1 MERNLYKPGR
11 IIFNNLKSIMEKHLY
26 QSGLVG
32 NCSFIA
38 HVEKNTNI
46 SWLCFPRFDS
56 DFIFGGML
64 DKSKGGEFTILPQNG
79 GYTSEQS
86 YLENTNIL
94 QTKIVSTSGESF
106 IITDFAP
113 RFRNF
118 DRYYKPL
125 MLVRKVEPLSGE
137 PKIIIKCQPVTDYGN
152 IKLKGSSGSNH
163 ISYSG
168 ADQEVRLTTNCSIA
182 YIIEEKEFRIN
193 RPIYLVLTYGRPLE
207 AALEMTIE
215 RFLHSTTQYWRDW
228 VKTTS
233 IPNFNQVMVV
243 RSALVLKMHQYEDTG
258 AIIASSTSSL
268 PESPGSTRNWDYR
281 YCWMRDTYYTLNA
294 FNHLGH
300 FEELER
306 YFEYIQNLPTDSEG
320 RYQPLYSITGSAL
333 LEETIVDLDG
343 YLHNKP
349 VRFGNQAYT
358 HIQNDLYGQVLVSL
372 LPLYADKRFIES
384 EKSHSKPFIHNLLS
398 KIEATMDEKDAGLWE
413 FRNLQQEHCYTFL
426 FHWAGACAAIKIAD
440 RLNDGEMKSKALD
453 LKAKAT
459 DKIEACYVP
468 ELKAYAQAIGSR
480 NMDASTLQLI
490 TMGYFGEDTERAND
504 HLKMLEKDLLA
515 KNFLFYRYRHSDDFG
530 EPETTFL
537 ICAFWYIEALACV
550 NRLDEAIEGFETLSK
565 YCNHLKLFSED
576 IDQHTGS
583 QWGNFPQ
590 TYSHVGLMNAAY
602 RIGQKINKPD
612 FLA

>member
-1 MERNLYKPGR
+1 
-11 IIFNNLKSIMEKHLY
+11 MEKHLY
-26 QSGLVG
+26 QSGLIG
-32 NCSFIA
+32 NCSYLA
-38 HVEKNTNI
+38 HIEKDTNI

-56 DFIFGGML
+56 DFVFGGML
-64 DKSKGGEFTILPQNG
+64 DRNKGGEFTILPQNG
-79 GYTSEQS
+79 GYTSEQT

-94 QTKIVSTSGESF
+94 QTKIVSSSGDSYTV
-106 IITDFAP
+106 TDFAP
-113 RFRNF
+113 RFNNF
-118 DRYYKPL
+118 ERYYKPL
-125 MLVRKVEPLSGE
+125 MVVRKIEPIKGE
-137 PKIIIKCQPVTDYGN
+137 PKIKIKCQPVADYGSR
-152 IKLKGSSGSNH
+152 KLRPSPGSNH
-163 ISYSG
+163 IAYSG
-168 ADQEVRLTTNCSIA
+168 AAQEIRLTTNCSIA
-182 YIIEEKEFRIN
+182 YIMEEKAFRVN
-193 RPIYLVLTYGRPLE
+193 RPIYLVLTFGRPLE
-207 AALEMTIE
+207 AAIEMTIE
-215 RFLHSTTQYWRDW
+215 RFLNSTIQYWRDW
-228 VKTTS
+228 IKSTS

-281 YCWMRDTYYTLNA
+281 YCWMRDTYYTLNV

-306 YFEYIQNLPTDSEG
+306 YFEYIQNLPTDREG
-320 RYQPLYSITGSAL
+320 RYQPLYAITGSAL
-333 LEETIVDLDG
+333 LEEKIVDLDG
-343 YLHNKP
+343 YMGNRP

-358 HIQNDLYGQVLVSL
+358 HVQNDLYGQVLVSL

-413 FRNLQQEHCYTFL
+413 FRNLQQQHCYTFL
-426 FHWAGACAAIKIAD
+426 FHWAGACSAIKIAD
-440 RLNDGEMKSKALD
+440 RLKDTEMKRKALE
-453 LKAKAT
+453 LKAKAVE
-459 DKIEACYVP
+459 KIEACYMP
-468 ELKAYAQAIGSR
+468 DLKAYAQAIGTT

-490 TMGYFGEDTERAND
+490 TMGYFGDDIERAND

-515 KNFLFYRYRHSDDFG
+515 KNFLFYRYKHMDDFG

-550 NRLDEAIEGFETLSK
+550 NRLDEAIEGFETLTK

-576 IDQHTGS
+576 VDQHTGS

>member
-1 MERNLYKPGR
+1 
-11 IIFNNLKSIMEKHLY
+11 MEKHLY

-79 GYTSEQS
+79 EYTSEQS

-137 PKIIIKCQPVTDYGN
+137 PKIKIKCQPVTDYGN

-163 ISYSG
+163 IAYSG

-207 AALEMTIE
+207 AALEITIE

-281 YCWMRDTYYTLNA
+281 YCWMRDTYYTLNV

-343 YLHNKP
+343 YLQNKP

-440 RLNDGEMKSKALD
+440 RLKDGEMKSKALD

-565 YCNHLKLFSED
+565 YCNHLRLFSED

>member
-1 MERNLYKPGR
+1 
-11 IIFNNLKSIMEKHLY
+11 MEKHLY
-26 QSGLVG
+26 QSGLIG
-32 NCSFIA
+32 NCSYLA
-38 HVEKNTNI
+38 HVEKDTNI

-64 DKSKGGEFTILPQNG
+64 DRNKGGEFTILPQNG
-79 GYTSEQS
+79 AYSSEQS

-94 QTKIVSTSGESF
+94 QTKIVSSSGDSYTV
-106 IITDFAP
+106 TDFAP
-113 RFRNF
+113 RFNNF

-125 MLVRKVEPLSGE
+125 MLVRKIEPIEGE
-137 PKIIIKCQPVTDYGN
+137 PKIKIKCQPVSDYGN
-152 IKLKGSSGSNH
+152 RILTPSSGSNH

-168 ADQEVRLTTNCSIA
+168 AEQEIRLTTNCSIA
-182 YIIEEKEFRIN
+182 YIMEEKEFRVN

-207 AALEMTIE
+207 AAIEMTIE
-215 RFLHSTTQYWRDW
+215 SFLHSTIQYWRDW
-228 VKTTS
+228 VKSTS
-233 IPNFNQVMVV
+233 IPNFNQIMVV

-281 YCWMRDTYYTLNA
+281 YCWMRDTYYTLNV

-300 FEELER
+300 FEELES

-333 LEETIVDLDG
+333 LEEKIADLDG
-343 YLHNKP
+343 YLQNKP

-358 HIQNDLYGQVLVSL
+358 HVQNDLYGQVLVSL

-413 FRNLQQEHCYTFL
+413 FRKLQQQHCYTFL
-426 FHWAGACAAIKIAD
+426 FHWAGACSAIKIAD
-440 RLNDGEMKSKALD
+440 RLKDSKMKSKALE
-453 LKAKAT
+453 LKAKAIE
-459 DKIEACYVP
+459 KIEACYIP
-468 ELKAYAQAIGSR
+468 ELKAYSQAIGTT

-490 TMGYFGEDTERAND
+490 TMGYFGDNIERAND

-515 KNFLFYRYRHSDDFG
+515 KNFLFYRYKHADDFG

-565 YCNHLKLFSED
+565 HCNHLRLFSED
-576 IDQHTGS
+576 VDQHTGS

>member
-1 MERNLYKPGR
+1 
-11 IIFNNLKSIMEKHLY
+11 MEKHLY
-26 QSGLVG
+26 QSGLIG

-38 HVEKNTNI
+38 HIEKDTNI

-64 DKSKGGEFTILPQNG
+64 DREKGGEFTILPQNG

-94 QTKIVSTSGESF
+94 KTTIVLSSGDSYTV
-106 IITDFAP
+106 TDFAP
-113 RFRNF
+113 RFSNY

-125 MLVRKVEPLSGE
+125 MVVRKIEPLEGE
-137 PKIIIKCQPVTDYGN
+137 PKIKIKCQPVSDYGN
-152 IKLKGSSGSNH
+152 LKLKPSPGSNH
-163 ISYSG
+163 IAYSG
-168 ADQEVRLTTNCSIA
+168 ADQEIRLTTNCSIA
-182 YIIEEKEFRIN
+182 YIMEEKAFRVN

-207 AALEMTIE
+207 AALEITIE
-215 RFLHSTTQYWRDW
+215 RFLHSTTQYWRNW
-228 VKTTS
+228 IKSTS

-281 YCWMRDTYYTLNA
+281 YCWMRDTYYTLNV

-306 YFEYIQNLPTDSEG
+306 YFEYIQNLPTDSKG
-320 RYQPLYSITGSAL
+320 RYQPLYSITGSAI
-333 LEETIVDLDG
+333 LEENIADLNG
-343 YLHNKP
+343 YLDNKP

-398 KIEATMDEKDAGLWE
+398 KIDETMDEKDAGLWE
-413 FRNLQQEHCYTFL
+413 FRNLQQQHCYTFL
-426 FHWAGACAAIKIAD
+426 FHWAGACSAIKIAD
-440 RLNDGEMKSKALD
+440 RLKDSEMKNKALD

-459 DKIEACYVP
+459 EKIEACYVP
-468 ELKAYAQAIGSR
+468 ELKAYAQAIGTT

-490 TMGYFGEDTERAND
+490 TMGYFGEDIERAND
-504 HLKMLEKDLLA
+504 HLKMLEKDLSA
-515 KNFLFYRYRHSDDFG
+515 KNFLFYRYKHVDDFG

-576 IDQHTGS
+576 VDQHTGS

-612 FLA
+612 FLV

>member
-1 MERNLYKPGR
+1 
-11 IIFNNLKSIMEKHLY
+11 MEKHLY
-26 QSGLVG
+26 ESGLIG
-32 NCSFIA
+32 NCSYLA
-38 HVEKNTNI
+38 HIEKDTNI

-64 DKSKGGEFTILPQNG
+64 DRNKGGEFTILPQNG

-86 YLENTNIL
+86 YLENTNVL
-94 QTKIVSTSGESF
+94 QTKIVSSSGDSYTV
-106 IITDFAP
+106 TDFAP
-113 RFRNF
+113 RFNNF

-125 MLVRKVEPLSGE
+125 MVVRKIEPIKGE
-137 PKIIIKCQPVTDYGN
+137 PQIKIKCQPVTDYGSRM
-152 IKLKGSSGSNH
+152 LKPSPGSNH
-163 ISYSG
+163 ISYFG
-168 ADQEVRLTTNCSIA
+168 AGQEIRLTTNCSIA
-182 YIIEEKEFRIN
+182 YILEEKAFRVN

-207 AALEMTIE
+207 AAIEITIE
-215 RFLHSTTQYWRDW
+215 RFLKSTVQYWRDW
-228 VKTTS
+228 IKSTS
-233 IPNFNQVMVV
+233 IPNFNQIMVV

-281 YCWMRDTYYTLNA
+281 YCWMRDTYYTLNV

-306 YFEYIQNLPTDSEG
+306 YFEYIQNLPTDSAG

-333 LEETIVDLDG
+333 LEEKIVDLDG
-343 YLHNKP
+343 YMQNKP

-358 HIQNDLYGQVLVSL
+358 HVQNDLYGQVLVSL

-413 FRNLQQEHCYTFL
+413 FRNLQQQHCYTFL
-426 FHWAGACAAIKIAD
+426 FHWAGACSAIKIAD
-440 RLNDGEMKSKALD
+440 RLKDQEMKSKALE
-453 LKAKAT
+453 LKAKAIE
-459 DKIEACYVP
+459 KIEACYVP
-468 ELKAYAQAIGSR
+468 ELKAYAQAIGTT

-490 TMGYFGEDTERAND
+490 TMGYFGDDIERAND

-515 KNFLFYRYRHSDDFG
+515 KNFLFYRYKHADDFG

-565 YCNHLKLFSED
+565 YCNHLRLFSED
-576 IDQHTGS
+576 VDQHTGS

>member
-1 MERNLYKPGR
+1 M
-11 IIFNNLKSIMEKHLY
+11 MEKHLY
-26 QSGLVG
+26 QSGLIG
-32 NCSFIA
+32 NCSYIA
-38 HVEKNTNI
+38 HIEKDTNI

-64 DKSKGGEFTILPQNG
+64 DRNKGGEFTILPQNG

-94 QTKIVSTSGESF
+94 QTKIVSSSGDSY
-106 IITDFAP
+106 IVTDFAP
-113 RFRNF
+113 RFSNF

-125 MLVRKVEPLSGE
+125 MVVRKIEPIEGE
-137 PKIIIKCQPVTDYGN
+137 PKIKIKCQPVTDYGN
-152 IKLKGSSGSNH
+152 IKLNPSTGSNH
-163 ISYSG
+163 IAYSG
-168 ADQEVRLTTNCSIA
+168 AGQEIRLTTNCSIA
-182 YIIEEKEFRIN
+182 YIMEEKAFRVN

-207 AALEMTIE
+207 AALELTIE

-228 VKTTS
+228 IKSTS

-258 AIIASSTSSL
+258 AIIAASTSSL

-306 YFEYIQNLPTDSEG
+306 YFEYIQNLPTDKEG
-320 RYQPLYSITGSAL
+320 RYQPLYSITGSSI
-333 LEETIVDLDG
+333 LEEKIVDLDG
-343 YLHNKP
+343 YLQNKP

-413 FRNLQQEHCYTFL
+413 FRNLQQQHCYTFL
-426 FHWAGACAAIKIAD
+426 FHWAGACSAIKIAD
-440 RLNDGEMKSKALD
+440 RLKDQEMKTKALE

-459 DKIEACYVP
+459 EKIEACYVP
-468 ELKAYAQAIGSR
+468 ELKAYAQAIGTT

-490 TMGYFGEDTERAND
+490 TMGYFGEDIERAND
-504 HLKMLEKDLLA
+504 HLKMLEKDLLV
-515 KNFLFYRYRHSDDFG
+515 KNFLFYRYKHADDFG

-576 IDQHTGS
+576 VDQHTGS

>member
-1 MERNLYKPGR
+1 
-11 IIFNNLKSIMEKHLY
+11 MEKHLY
-26 QSGLVG
+26 QSGLIG
-32 NCSFIA
+32 NCSYLA
-38 HVEKNTNI
+38 HIEKDTNI

-64 DKSKGGEFTILPQNG
+64 DRNKGGEFTILPQNG

-86 YLENTNIL
+86 YLENTNVL
-94 QTKIVSTSGESF
+94 QTKIVSSSGDSYTV
-106 IITDFAP
+106 TDFAP
-113 RFRNF
+113 RFNNF
-118 DRYYKPL
+118 ERYYKPL
-125 MLVRKVEPLSGE
+125 MVVRKIEPLEGE
-137 PKIIIKCQPVTDYGN
+137 PKIKIKCQPVSDYGN
-152 IKLKGSSGSNH
+152 LMLKPSPGSNH
-163 ISYSG
+163 ISYFG
-168 ADQEVRLTTNCSIA
+168 AGQEIRLTTNCSIA
-182 YIIEEKEFRIN
+182 YILEEKAFRVN

-207 AALEMTIE
+207 AAIEMTIE
-215 RFLHSTTQYWRDW
+215 RFLNSTIQYWRDW
-228 VKTTS
+228 IKSTS

-281 YCWMRDTYYTLNA
+281 YCWMRDTYYTLNV

-333 LEETIVDLDG
+333 LEEKIVDLDG
-343 YLHNKP
+343 YMQNKP

-413 FRNLQQEHCYTFL
+413 FRNLQQQHCYTFL
-426 FHWAGACAAIKIAD
+426 FHWAGACSAIKIAD
-440 RLNDGEMKSKALD
+440 RLKDPEMKSKALE
-453 LKAKAT
+453 LKAKAAE
-459 DKIEACYVP
+459 KIEACYLP
-468 ELKAYAQAIGSR
+468 ELKAYSQAIGTT

-490 TMGYFGEDTERAND
+490 TMGYFGDDIERAND
-504 HLKMLEKDLLA
+504 HLKMLEKDLLS
-515 KNFLFYRYRHSDDFG
+515 KNYLFYRYKHMDDFG

-550 NRLDEAIEGFETLSK
+550 NRLDEAIEGFETLCN
-565 YCNHLKLFSED
+565 YCNHLRLFSED
-576 IDQHTGS
+576 VDQHTGS